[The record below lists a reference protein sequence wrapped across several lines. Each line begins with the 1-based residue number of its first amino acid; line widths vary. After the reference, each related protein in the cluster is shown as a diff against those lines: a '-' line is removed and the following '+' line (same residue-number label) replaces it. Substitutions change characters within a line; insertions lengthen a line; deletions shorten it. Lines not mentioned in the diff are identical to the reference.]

1 MIPILLVVL
10 ATQARDTRPQPVTP
24 VATDTSIARLPVR
37 LGQDFRRLVTRTP
50 LIVLAAGGAA
60 TAAVHPAD
68 AASVRSMSA
77 STAMDRALD
86 AGTVAGDGVIQ
97 SGAAAAIY
105 VAGLASGS
113 GRTQQL
119 GTALL
124 EAQIVGGVLTQGLK
138 HAVNRIRPDGGR
150 HSFPSGHSSAAF
162 ATADVLWQRFGWKA
176 GLPAYAGAGY
186 IAASRLA
193 ERAHFLSDVV
203 FGAAIGIASARAL
216 SFHAPFHTGAHL
228 VTAMP
233 VPLRGG
239 GAVMFRVAAPAQTLQ
254 PQTPQPQPQQQQQ
267 PLPPPPRKPD
277 VFYVPTPQ
285 PVVDAML
292 KLAHVTDQDVVYDLG
307 CGDGRIPITA
317 AQKYGARG
325 VGIDIDPKRIEEANE
340 NAKAAGV
347 TGKVRFLMQDLF
359 ESDIHDATV
368 VTLYLLPSLNEKLIP
383 KLKKELKP
391 GTRIVSHAFD
401 MGRTW
406 PPDERGEVDGKSYYL
421 WIIK

>member
-1 MIPILLVVL
+1 MMIPILLVVL
-10 ATQARDTRPQPVTP
+10 ATQARDARPQPVTP

-113 GRTQQL
+113 GRTQEL

-203 FGAAIGIASARAL
+203 FGAAIGIASARTL

-239 GAVMFRVAAPAQTLQ
+239 GAVMFR
-254 PQTPQPQPQQQQQ
+254 
-267 PLPPPPRKPD
+267 
-277 VFYVPTPQ
+277 
-285 PVVDAML
+285 
-292 KLAHVTDQDVVYDLG
+292 VTDQDVVYDLG